1 MQSQREKAVL
11 DLPANKGFQVQR
23 QLRMLPCYKHYNI
36 YFLKA
41 CV

>member
-1 MQSQREKAVL
+1 MQSQCEKAVL
-11 DLPANKGFQVQR
+11 DLPANKSSQVQR
-23 QLRMLPCYKHYNI
+23 QLRLLPCYKHYSI